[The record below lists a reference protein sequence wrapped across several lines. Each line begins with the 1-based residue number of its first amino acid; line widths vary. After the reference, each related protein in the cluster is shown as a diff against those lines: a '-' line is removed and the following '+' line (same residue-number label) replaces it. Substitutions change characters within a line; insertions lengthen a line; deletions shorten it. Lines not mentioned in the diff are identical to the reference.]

1 MPVLDSD
8 SELPRPADSDYA
20 EHTPCLWSSLVVC
33 VTQSKRAIVTAQSA
47 AYSELRRSLF
57 IHISFTVV
65 NHVCLFIILW
75 AAFTNCTNCTFPP
88 PVLRCATLSS
98 FRDLNPV
105 INNRDSNR
113 KRTSGTKFQ
122 GRPNESKPK
131 FKMKGTIRTISQTK
145 KSNNDS
151 VEPLLS

>member
-88 PVLRCATLSS
+88 LCLDIRRYHRFTISIRSLTIETQTEKELLVQSS
-98 FRDLNPV
+98 RVVEAEIQDE
-105 INNRDSNR
+105 
-113 KRTSGTKFQ
+113 GHY
-122 GRPNESKPK
+122 
-131 FKMKGTIRTISQTK
+131 SQTK
-145 KSNNDS
+145 KSNND

>member
-65 NHVCLFIILW
+65 NHVCLLFIIVW

-88 PVLRCATLSS
+88 LCLDIRVNNPMLSS
-98 FRDLNPV
+98 FHDLNPV

-122 GRPNESKPK
+122 SSRSRNS
-131 FKMKGTIRTISQTK
+131 R
-145 KSNNDS
+145 
-151 VEPLLS
+151 